1 VARRTQCSAERR
13 AAATSPPRGGI
24 VVWLLFWI
32 LFVVFLFV
40 VPLGY
45 GWGYRGWGPPYPS
58 YYQRRRRAAARD
70 ALADAD
76 AERQQ
81 WGVVADLLWVVVLV
95 AIVWLL
101 IALAW

>member
-1 VARRTQCSAERR
+1 
-13 AAATSPPRGGI
+13 

-58 YYQRRRRAAARD
+58 YYQRRRRAAATRD
-70 ALADAD
+70 PLADAD
-76 AERQQ
+76 ADRQE
-81 WGVVADLLWVVVLV
+81 WGMVADALWIVVIV
-95 AIVWLL
+95 AIVWLI